1 MGGSESKEPP
11 APTGPPPLMGKPWRS
26 HIEWDDLN
34 RKQLLEGINTFKV
47 KGGVKYLNC
56 LLLGQAASGKTSFF
70 NTSYTALK
78 DEGRIISP
86 LTVFKSSGSSVTTK
100 FETHPLHTKRNK
112 ALQLRIFDCRGLHDI
127 QGVTAEDINLIV
139 DGHVKHGY
147 QINPVSSISH
157 KDVHYRKTPKLKDM
171 MHCVVYVVN
180 AENPAA
186 ALAGEAAEE
195 IFRDIRAKLGERRVR
210 QLVLMNKVD
219 RLRASLA
226 DDISDLFRSVEVK
239 KKLYAVAKFMN
250 LPEMHVLPMS
260 NYHTEPV
267 PTRDKDVLALTNLK
281 TIMDCAN
288 DFVHDACDK
297 NTPSK
302 FYK

>member
-1 MGGSESKEPP
+1 MVC
-11 APTGPPPLMGKPWRS
+11 M
-26 HIEWDDLN
+26 
-34 RKQLLEGINTFKV
+34 F
-47 KGGVKYLNC
+47 YY
-56 LLLGQAASGKTSFF
+56 SG
-70 NTSYTALK
+70 
-78 DEGRIISP
+78 
-86 LTVFKSSGSSVTTK
+86 
-100 FETHPLHTKRNK
+100 
-112 ALQLRIFDCRGLHDI
+112 
-127 QGVTAEDINLIV
+127 
-139 DGHVKHGY
+139 
-147 QINPVSSISH
+147 
-157 KDVHYRKTPKLKDM
+157 
-171 MHCVVYVVN
+171 
-180 AENPAA
+180 
-186 ALAGEAAEE
+186 
-195 IFRDIRAKLGERRVR
+195 VR